1 MGHLPRRTT
10 PTDPPVVAQ
19 FDTRAFPRGLKPCQF
34 TALIGAA
41 EAAPFKS
48 KCKLYLYR
56 FSLRVDRMFRR
67 SVDLSVGARTGW
79 RGVGTSD
86 ERQNK

>member
-1 MGHLPRRTT
+1 MLPRHDQARLHQALSQKNRF
-10 PTDPPVVAQ
+10 V
-19 FDTRAFPRGLKPCQF
+19 RHYLKLCQF

-41 EAAPFKS
+41 EAAPFQS